1 MKFSMYFDVISCVST
16 RKSDARKKRAVMES
30 KQVSNNPREG
40 RYFTKPE
47 KEPVVEESEED
58 VEETPEKTDAEE
70 KPIGEEIPEPSID
83 EDEEKSSDEPI
94 QEETPKEDDE
104 DLYASESTSEEDIE
118 SEESYVNGIIND
130 MLKDFSTDLDQEE
143 DTTPAEESVGRET
156 PLIPSVLREIEAEDS
171 ETPIPLNVA
180 ATVKKETANTKV
192 DPTTYVDKKE
202 DKDKKYVEKMIRDF
216 VNVPIS
222 RKKEYA
228 NTIYKFII
236 DNNVNI
242 ELSKYRTI
250 WKLVDKP
257 FIVSKDEGNK

>member
-16 RKSDARKKRAVMES
+16 RKSDARKKRLAMES
-30 KQVSNNPREG
+30 KQVSHNPREG

-70 KPIGEEIPEPSID
+70 KPIGDEIPEPSIN
-83 EDEEKSSDEPI
+83 EDEEEPSDEPI
-94 QEETPKEDDE
+94 QTETPEEDDE

-118 SEESYVNGIIND
+118 SEESYVNGVIND
-130 MLKDFSTDLDQEE
+130 MLKEFSADLDEE
-143 DTTPAEESVGRET
+143 DPTPVEESVGRET
-156 PLIPSVLREIEAEDS
+156 PLIPTVLREIEAEDS

-228 NTIYKFII
+228 NSIYKFII
-236 DNNVNI
+236 DNNVNV

-257 FIVSKDEGNK
+257 FIVSKDEDNK